1 MNITINEKPYR
12 IEGGSTIADALKE
25 ARIANQF
32 GIAVAVNNVVIAKT
46 EWEKYIVQKND
57 NILIINAISGG

>member
-12 IEGGSTIADALKE
+12 LKEDATIADALKE
-25 ARIANQF
+25 AKIENQF
-32 GIAVAVNNVVIAKT
+32 GIAVAVNNTVVSKT
-46 EWEKYIVQKND
+46 GWEKHTVQDND